1 MPGQKRGARLR
12 SGCAGHHYSFR
23 HSGARVK
30 RANPESRDSG
40 SGPLDH
46 DGVEGR
52 RELSAETCLSW
63 PSTFGWYRERLTLPW
78 RGRVDSHE
86 RSEMGAG
93 WGDALTR
100 KWFEKT
106 GRSPHPGPYLAS
118 LDDGPTLPLQG
129 RVKRSSAANLAC
141 PGHLHSGGTAKDLPS
156 PGGGGS
162 TPMSEAKWESG
173 WGDAL
178 TRKWFEKTGR
188 SPHPGPYLASLDD
201 GPTLPLQGRVKRS
214 SAANLACPGHLHSG
228 GTAKDL
234 PSPGGGG
241 STPMSEA
248 KWESGWGDALTR
260 KLFEKAGGSPHPGP
274 YLASLDDGPTLP
286 LQGRVKR
293 SSAPKLASQHLFEDL
308 AADGLVGQRAITP
321 PPAVALHLSGGR
333 DKALLHF
340 RKIGIAEVQAED
352 QPPRSDPAQRQA
364 LGAEVILEH
373 PVVTGRLGILH
384 RPDRGEVG
392 DPNRQISAREAI
404 VQLLGAA
411 IPSRIQPVIDAAE
424 VGAGEMRQEF
434 VHRRHDVRVRVE
446 RAAGKADVGGMIVAE
461 AAHQPLLP
469 AHHSDRQSAG
479 EALAVSHHVGTDAE
493 IFLRAAGSDAK
504 ADKNFIENQNDAA
517 LVADLAQ
524 PLQPRR
530 IGFAVEMRAA
540 RRIDQ
545 RRIAR
550 RIGVGVQRLQRIHQ
564 HAGDVAPRPQDVKRL
579 LRHFG
584 ERIGLVRRDRIAD
597 ARLHVAPP
605 SVIGAGESDEMGP
618 LGVVAGEPHR
628 LHHGFR
634 AGHVEGDFIKPGNLG
649 KTPRIF
655 GNHGMVAAEHRPE
668 RVGALFTLDD
678 TLLVKIVA
686 ENVDAVGA
694 GQIVEQIAVD
704 VGDGDAGGGLHERAG
719 RQIFLDEP
727 TVLKGHTVG
736 AGELQVGDVPGG
748 LGRQRAALGIKLGIK
763 LSERKEG
770 LSASGGDFVRRA
782 IAAEIFAIGKFVKRD
797 QPRHPARHFRMP
809 SQRAVL
815 GARQCQPRRELREDS
830 GAGHRRGGEREN
842 RERRIHARSAS
853 WSI

>member
-100 KWFEKT
+100 KLFEKA

-129 RVKRSSAANLAC
+129 RVKRSSAPKLAC
-141 PGHLHSGGTAKDLPS
+141 PGHLYSGGTAKDLPS

-178 TRKWFEKTGR
+178 TRKW
-188 SPHPGPYLASLDD
+188 
-201 GPTLPLQGRVKRS
+201 
-214 SAANLACPGHLHSG
+214 
-228 GTAKDL
+228 
-234 PSPGGGG
+234 
-241 STPMSEA
+241 
-248 KWESGWGDALTR
+248 
-260 KLFEKAGGSPHPGP
+260 FEKAGGSPHPGP

-321 PPAVALHLSGGR
+321 PPAFALHLFGGR
-333 DKALLHF
+333 DKALPHF

-373 PVVTGRLGILH
+373 PVVAGRLGILH

-461 AAHQPLLP
+461 AAHRLLLP

-524 PLQPRR
+524 FLQPRR
-530 IGFAVEMRAA
+530 IGFAVKMRAA
-540 RRIDQ
+540 RGIDQ

-564 HAGDVAPRPQDVKRL
+564 HAGDVTARPQDVKRL

-597 ARLHVAPP
+597 ARL
-605 SVIGAGESDEMGP
+605 
-618 LGVVAGEPHR
+618 
-628 LHHGFR
+628 
-634 AGHVEGDFIKPGNLG
+634 
-649 KTPRIF
+649 
-655 GNHGMVAAEHRPE
+655 
-668 RVGALFTLDD
+668 
-678 TLLVKIVA
+678 
-686 ENVDAVGA
+686 
-694 GQIVEQIAVD
+694 
-704 VGDGDAGGGLHERAG
+704 
-719 RQIFLDEP
+719 
-727 TVLKGHTVG
+727 
-736 AGELQVGDVPGG
+736 
-748 LGRQRAALGIKLGIK
+748 
-763 LSERKEG
+763 
-770 LSASGGDFVRRA
+770 
-782 IAAEIFAIGKFVKRD
+782 
-797 QPRHPARHFRMP
+797 
-809 SQRAVL
+809 
-815 GARQCQPRRELREDS
+815 
-830 GAGHRRGGEREN
+830 
-842 RERRIHARSAS
+842 
-853 WSI
+853 